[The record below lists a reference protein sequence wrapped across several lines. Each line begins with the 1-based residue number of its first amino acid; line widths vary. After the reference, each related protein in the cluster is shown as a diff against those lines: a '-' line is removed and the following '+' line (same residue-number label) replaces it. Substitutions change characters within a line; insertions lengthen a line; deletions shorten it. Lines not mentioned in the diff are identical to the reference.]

1 MKSAARYLIGIVL
14 LVIGLSHY
22 SYADSSG
29 SAGTVQD
36 CVIATH
42 EVALEGGVLYYNRA
56 GQGSPVVL
64 LHGLFAQKEQW
75 NALLCLLAAAGYTAI
90 APDLPGFGKS
100 TDFPLSDYRLEHQA
114 DRVQQLLDALGIH
127 AFNLAGSSMGG
138 AIAALYVQRYPRQVL
153 SLAFIGSPLGIA
165 EWSPAIKE
173 AIYQGVNP
181 FIPVDTAQ
189 FDLEMRLLFVHPP
202 AIPDT
207 IKESLI
213 TDYVERN
220 RHYQQVWN
228 IVNLY
233 DTLLD
238 HRWRIRVPVLIL
250 WGEND
255 QIFTVDGAEQLR
267 SRIPGSQ
274 AVRLPDT
281 GHLPMLENPVATAAH
296 YLRFLKTAVRSN

>member
-1 MKSAARYLIGIVL
+1 MMRSAACYLVGIFL
-14 LVIGLSHY
+14 LVIGLNNY
-22 SYADSSG
+22 SYADS
-29 SAGTVQD
+29 AGAVQD
-36 CVIATH
+36 CAIATH
-42 EVALEGGVLYYNRA
+42 EVALEGGVLYYNQA

-100 TDFPLSDYRLEHQA
+100 ADFPLIDYRLEHQA
-114 DRVQQLLDALGIH
+114 DRVQQLMDTLGVDS
-127 AFNLAGSSMGG
+127 FDLAGSSMGG
-138 AIAALYVQRYPRQVL
+138 AIAALYVQRYPRQVRT
-153 SLAFIGSPLGIA
+153 LAFIGSPLGIT
-165 EWSPAIKE
+165 EWSPAVKA

-189 FDLEMRLLFVHPP
+189 FDLEMRLLFVNPP

-207 IKESLI
+207 VKEALIK
-213 TDYVERN
+213 DYVERN

-233 DTLLD
+233 DTLLN
-238 HRWRIRVPVLIL
+238 HRQRIRVPVLIL

-255 QIFTVDGAEQLR
+255 QIFTVDSAEQLR

-274 AVRLPDT
+274 TVRLPNT
-281 GHLPMLENPVATAAH
+281 GHLPMLEDPVATAAR
-296 YLRFLKTAVRSN
+296 YLRFLRTSVRSD